1 MVKEE
6 CQSALEETKF
16 LKFQNQSKLFLEENQ
31 SKLDDVMST
40 CIIVL
45 NCMHVGET
53 RK

>member
-6 CQSALEETKF
+6 WQSALEETKF
-16 LKFQNQSKLFLEENQ
+16 LKFQNQSKP
-31 SKLDDVMST
+31 DDVMST